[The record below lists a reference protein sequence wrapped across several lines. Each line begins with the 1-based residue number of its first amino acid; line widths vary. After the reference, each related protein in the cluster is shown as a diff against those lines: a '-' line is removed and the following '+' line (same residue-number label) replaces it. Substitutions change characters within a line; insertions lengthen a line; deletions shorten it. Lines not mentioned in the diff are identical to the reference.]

1 MLQSIRDFTKGKLG
15 KVLLGI
21 LIVPFVLWGMGSVF
35 GGGSQ
40 NTIATLNEK
49 KISIS
54 DYINKSSAIC
64 MNIELPIRSAFSY
77 SIKISPISVDD
88 GEYGGQVKIFP

>member
-21 LIVPFVLWGMGSVF
+21 LIIPFVLWGMGNVF
-35 GGGSQ
+35 SGGSQ

-54 DYINKSSAIC
+54 DYINYFNSLNVSRDFIINNPKTI
-64 MNIELPIRSAFSY
+64 
-77 SIKISPISVDD
+77 
-88 GEYGGQVKIFP
+88 